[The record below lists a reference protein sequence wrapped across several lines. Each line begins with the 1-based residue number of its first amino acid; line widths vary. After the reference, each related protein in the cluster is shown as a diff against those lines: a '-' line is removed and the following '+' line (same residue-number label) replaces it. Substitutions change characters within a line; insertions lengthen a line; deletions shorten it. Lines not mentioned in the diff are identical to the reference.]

1 LLQAADPP
9 AMRVLNR
16 EGRADLLILCD
27 HAAAAV
33 PAALAGL
40 GLDQS
45 QLTRHIGWDI
55 GAAEVAVAL
64 AEAFGAPAVLSA
76 YSRLVI
82 DCNRDPTDPT
92 SIPPVSDGVVVPG
105 NQALSAPE
113 RLARAEACFWPYH
126 RAIAAQLERAAA
138 AGIVPAALS
147 IHSFTPVMA
156 GIARP
161 WQIGILW
168 DRDPRL
174 PQPLLARLRALP
186 GLTIG
191 ENEPYSGRDAEGF
204 TLRHHAVPRGLPH
217 VLIELRQDEI
227 GTADGVRHYVQLL
240 EKVLR
245 PILAEPGLYRA
256 ETRR

>member
-1 LLQAADPP
+1 MIQAADPP
-9 AMRVLNR
+9 AARVLNG

-27 HAAAAV
+27 HAAVAV

-40 GLDQS
+40 GLDPRDLS
-45 QLTRHIGWDI
+45 RHIGWDI
-55 GAAEVAVAL
+55 GAAEVAAAL
-64 AEAFGAPAVLSA
+64 ALAFGAPAVLSG

-92 SIPPVSDGVVVPG
+92 SIAPVSDGVVVPG
-105 NQALSAPE
+105 NQALSAVE

-126 RAIAAQLERAAA
+126 RAIAAQLERAQT
-138 AGIVPAALS
+138 AGIAPALLS
-147 IHSFTPVMA
+147 IHSFTPEMA

-174 PQPLLARLRALP
+174 PQPLLAGLRALS
-186 GLTIG
+186 GLTVG
-191 ENEPYSGRDAEGF
+191 ENEPYSARDPEGF
-204 TLRHHAVPRGLPH
+204 TLRHHAGPRGLPH

-227 GTADGVRHYVQLL
+227 GTPDGVRHYAQLL